1 MITLKVLG
9 NKIKYYMLKMDGN
22 NFFHFRLNE
31 RYNSDNGNKELIIDM
46 TFRKEDLEFM
56 GITDYGDHLNIR
68 FRK

>member
-9 NKIKYYMLKMDGN
+9 NKIKYYMLKLDGN
-22 NFFHFRLNE
+22 DFFHFRLDE
-31 RYNSDNGNKELIIDM
+31 GYNSNNGNKELTVDM
-46 TFRKEDLEFM
+46 TIRKKDLKFV